1 MGDGISV
8 VLVEDEVA
16 QRQLIAEILGRKG
29 HQIREAGTVDEA
41 LSLIADE
48 VPDLILCD
56 WRMPGRD
63 GGELLDE
70 VRQQALGSAFIVM
83 TAYGSIA
90 HAVDAIR
97 RGADDYLGKPFE
109 REALLLAVQRV
120 LRTRRLERENRG
132 LREAVREGD
141 GFGELIGRSQV
152 MKALYR
158 TIEKVGATDATVLVV
173 GESGTGK
180 ELVARTLHRESRRT
194 DRPFV
199 AVNCAAIPETLIESE
214 LFGHEKGSFTGAH
227 RRREGRFEEAD
238 GGTLFLD
245 EIASMPLLLQ
255 ATLLRVLQER
265 CFTRVGGSGEIEC
278 DVRVIAASNRDLP
291 ALVGEGAFRED
302 LFYRLNVISIE
313 LPPLRNRMEDV
324 PLLAAAFLEQASAR
338 HGVEI
343 RALSPDVLRILMEH
357 GWPGN
362 VRELANAVERLV
374 LLAEDGRP
382 SVEELP
388 AEMRRSAA
396 GEEGCPFALPADGL
410 VWEKVER
417 GMMRQALE
425 RSQGNRAA
433 AARLMGLTYKAFLY
447 RLEKHGMAG
456 ENGDN
461 PAESPDMG
469 NRAPQMGNQRAD

>member
-1 MGDGISV
+1 VSDGV
-8 VLVEDEVA
+8 RVLLVEDEA
-16 QRQLIAEILGRKG
+16 PQRKLIAEILSREG
-29 HQIREAGTVDEA
+29 HTIRETGTVDEA
-41 LSLIADE
+41 LEAVARE

-70 VRQQALGSAFIVM
+70 VRARSLGCAFIVM

-90 HAVDAIR
+90 HAVDAIQ

-120 LRTRRLERENRG
+120 LRTRRLERENLE
-132 LREAVREGD
+132 LREEVRRGD
-141 GFGELIGRSQV
+141 RYGELIGRSGSMQ
-152 MKALYR
+152 ALYR

-180 ELVARTLHRESRRT
+180 ELVARTLHRASRRAQ
-194 DRPFV
+194 RPFV
-199 AVNCAAIPETLIESE
+199 AVNCAAIPDTLIESE
-214 LFGHEKGSFTGAH
+214 LFGHEKGAFTGAH

-245 EIASMPLLLQ
+245 EIASMPMPLQ

-265 CFTRVGGSGEIEC
+265 CFTRVGGGGEIEC

-291 ALVGEGAFRED
+291 ALVGEGGFRED
-302 LFYRLNVISIE
+302 LYYRLNVVPIE
-313 LPPLRNRMEDV
+313 LPPLRERMEDV
-324 PLLAAAFLEQASAR
+324 PLLAASFLDQAAAR
-338 HGVEI
+338 HGIEMHSLPP
-343 RALSPDVLRILMEH
+343 AVLRSLMEH

-362 VRELANAVERLV
+362 VRELANVVERLV

-382 SVEELP
+382 SADDLP
-388 AEMRRSAA
+388 AEMRGRAV
-396 GEEGCPFALPADGL
+396 GEDGCPFSLPAHGL
-410 VWEKVER
+410 VWEDVER

-425 RSQGNRAA
+425 RARGNRAA
-433 AARLMGLTYKAFLY
+433 AARLLGLTYKAFLY
-447 RLEKHGMAG
+447 RLEKHGMV
-456 ENGDN
+456 
-461 PAESPDMG
+461 SPE
-469 NRAPQMGNQRAD
+469 

>member
-1 MGDGISV
+1 MGEGISV
-8 VLVEDEVA
+8 LLVEDEVA
-16 QRQLIAEILGRKG
+16 QRQLIAEILGREG
-29 HQIREAGTVDEA
+29 HDVREAGTVDDA
-41 LSLIADE
+41 LQLIAEE

-70 VRQQALGSAFIVM
+70 VRQRALGSAFIVM

-120 LRTRRLERENRG
+120 LRTRRLERENQG

-180 ELVARTLHRESRRT
+180 DLVARTLHRESRRT

-245 EIASMPLLLQ
+245 EIASMPLPLQ

-278 DVRVIAASNRDLP
+278 DVRVVAASNRDLP
-291 ALVGEGAFRED
+291 AMVAEGAFRED
-302 LFYRLNVISIE
+302 LFYRLNVISVE
-313 LPPLRNRMEDV
+313 LPPLRDRMEDV

-338 HGVEI
+338 HGLEI
-343 RALSPDVLRILMEH
+343 RALSTDVLRILMEH

-374 LLAEDGRP
+374 LLSENGRLNIED
-382 SVEELP
+382 LP
-388 AEMRRSAA
+388 AEMKRSAG
-396 GEEGCPFALPADGL
+396 GEEGCPFSLPADGL
-410 VWEKVER
+410 VWEQVER

-425 RSQGNRAA
+425 RAQGNRAA

-447 RLEKHGMAG
+447 RLEKYGMVG
-456 ENGDN
+456 ENGDTVTK
-461 PAESPDMG
+461 SPDMG
-469 NRAPQMGNQRAD
+469 T

>member
-1 MGDGISV
+1 MRLL
-8 VLVEDEVA
+8 LVEDDTELVE
-16 QRQLIAEILGRKG
+16 RLGP
-29 HQIREAGTVDEA
+29 A
-41 LSLIADE
+41 LSRAGFALDRADNGVDGEFLGNEIDYDLVVLDLGLPGRPGLE
-48 VPDLILCD
+48 VLANWRSRGNRVPVLILTA
-56 WRMPGRD
+56 RD
-63 GGELLDE
+63 AWHE
-70 VRQQALGSAFIVM
+70 R
-83 TAYGSIA
+83 
-90 HAVDAIR
+90 VDGFRA
-97 RGADDYLGKPFE
+97 GADDYLGKPFE

-120 LRTRRLERENRG
+120 LRTRRLERENRE

-141 GFGELIGRSQV
+141 GFGELIGRSQA
-152 MKALYR
+152 MRALYR

-180 ELVARTLHRESRRT
+180 ELVARTLHRASRRAE
-194 DRPFV
+194 RPFV
-199 AVNCAAIPETLIESE
+199 AVNCAAIPDTLIESE

-245 EIASMPLLLQ
+245 EIASMPLPLQ

-265 CFTRVGGSGEIEC
+265 RFTRVGGSGEVES

-291 ALVGEGAFRED
+291 AAVGEGAFRED

-313 LPPLRNRMEDV
+313 LPPLRDRMEDV
-324 PLLAAAFLEQASAR
+324 PLLAAAFLEQATTR

-343 RALSPDVLRILMEH
+343 RPLSPDVLRILMEH

-382 SVEELP
+382 SIEDLP
-388 AEMRRSAA
+388 AELRRAA
-396 GEEGCPFALPADGL
+396 VGEEGCPFSLPADGL
-410 VWEKVER
+410 VWEQVER
-417 GMMRQALE
+417 GMMRQAME

-447 RLEKHGMAG
+447 RLEKYGMAG
-456 ENGDN
+456 ENDSGGK
-461 PAESPDMG
+461 ESPEMG
-469 NRAPQMGNQRAD
+469 S

>member
-1 MGDGISV
+1 MGSQTLADGV
-8 VLVEDEVA
+8 LVLLVEDEVA
-16 QRQLIAEILGRKG
+16 QRQLIAEILGREG
-29 HQIREAGTVDEA
+29 HEVREAGTVDEA
-41 LSLIADE
+41 LQAIAEE

-70 VRQQALGSAFIVM
+70 VRQRALGCAFIVM

-109 REALLLAVQRV
+109 SEALLLAAQRV
-120 LRTRRLERENRG
+120 LRTRRLEMENRE

-141 GFGELIGRSQV
+141 GFGELIGRSQA
-152 MKALYR
+152 MRALYR

-180 ELVARTLHRESRRT
+180 ELVARSLHRASRRAA
-194 DRPFV
+194 RPIV

-245 EIASMPLLLQ
+245 EIASMPVPLQ

-265 CFTRVGGSGEIEC
+265 RFTRVGGSGEIEC

-291 ALVGEGAFRED
+291 ALVSEGGFRED
-302 LFYRLNVISIE
+302 LFYRLNVISID
-313 LPPLRNRMEDV
+313 LPPLRERMEDV
-324 PLLAAAFLEQASAR
+324 PLLAAFFLDQASAR
-338 HGVEI
+338 HGVNI
-343 RALSPDVLRILMEH
+343 RSLSPEVLRVLMEH

-382 SVEELP
+382 SIEDLP
-388 AEMRRSAA
+388 AELRRSAV
-396 GEEGCPFALPADGL
+396 GEEGCPFSLPADGL
-410 VWEKVER
+410 VWELVER

-425 RSQGNRAA
+425 RAQGNRAA

-447 RLEKHGMAG
+447 RLEKHGMVG
-456 ENGDN
+456 ENGDTVT
-461 PAESPDMG
+461 ESPDMG
-469 NRAPQMGNQRAD
+469 S

>member
-1 MGDGISV
+1 VERPTVSDRVSIL
-8 VLVEDEVA
+8 LVEDEA
-16 QRQLIAEILGRKG
+16 PQRKLISEILGRDG
-29 HQIREAGTVDEA
+29 YAVREAGTVDEA
-41 LSLIADE
+41 LLLVEEE

-70 VRQQALGSAFIVM
+70 VRERALGSAFIIM

-109 REALLLAVQRV
+109 REALLLAVRRV
-120 LRTRRLERENRG
+120 LRTRRLEHENRQ
-132 LREAVREGD
+132 LREAIREGD
-141 GFGELIGRSQV
+141 GYGELIGRSQP
-152 MKALYR
+152 MAQLYR

-180 ELVARTLHRESRRT
+180 ELVARSLHRASRRAG
-194 DRPFV
+194 RAFV

-214 LFGHEKGSFTGAH
+214 LFGHEKGAFTGAH

-245 EIASMPLLLQ
+245 EIASMPVPLQ

-265 CFTRVGGSGEIEC
+265 RFTRVGGTGEVGS

-291 ALVGEGAFRED
+291 SLVSDGGFRED
-302 LFYRLNVISIE
+302 LYYRLNVVPIV
-313 LPPLRNRMEDV
+313 LPPLRDRMEDV
-324 PLLAAAFLEQASAR
+324 PLLASTFLEQASTR
-338 HGVEI
+338 HGIEVSS
-343 RALSPDVLRILMEH
+343 LPPSVLRPLTEY

-362 VRELANAVERLV
+362 VRELANVVERLV
-374 LLAEDGRP
+374 LLSEDGRP
-382 SVEELP
+382 CIDDLP
-388 AEMRRSAA
+388 AEIRST
-396 GEEGCPFALPADGL
+396 GGQEGCPFNLPAEGV
-410 VWEKVER
+410 VWERVEA
-417 GMMRQALE
+417 GLLSQALD
-425 RSQGNRAA
+425 RCRGNRAA
-433 AARLMGLTYKAFLY
+433 AARLLGLGYKAFLY

-456 ENGDN
+456 TGIEDMT
-461 PAESPDMG
+461 ESPEMG
-469 NRAPQMGNQRAD
+469 R

>member
-1 MGDGISV
+1 MGNGISV
-8 VLVEDEVA
+8 LLVEDEEA
-16 QRQLIAEILGRKG
+16 QRKLIAEILGREG
-29 HQIREAGTVDEA
+29 HEIREVGTVDEA
-41 LSLIADE
+41 LQAIGEE

-70 VRQQALGSAFIVM
+70 VRQRALGCAFIVM

-90 HAVDAIR
+90 HAVDAVR

-120 LRTRRLERENRG
+120 LRTRHLERENRE

-141 GFGELIGRSQV
+141 GFGELIGRSQAMRV
-152 MKALYR
+152 LYR
-158 TIEKVGATDATVLVV
+158 TIQKVGATDATVLVV

-180 ELVARTLHRESRRT
+180 ELVARTLHRASRRA
-194 DRPFV
+194 DRSFV
-199 AVNCAAIPETLIESE
+199 AVNCAAIPDTLIESE

-245 EIASMPLLLQ
+245 EIGSMPMPLQ

-265 CFTRVGGSGEIEC
+265 CFTRVGGSGEVES

-291 ALVGEGAFRED
+291 ALVSEGGFRED

-313 LPPLRNRMEDV
+313 LPPLRDRMEDV
-324 PLLAAAFLEQASAR
+324 PLLAAAFLDQASAR
-338 HGVEI
+338 HGADI
-343 RALSPDVLRILMEH
+343 RSLSPDLLRILMEH

-382 SVEELP
+382 SIEDLP
-388 AEMRRSAA
+388 AELRRSAG
-396 GEEGCPFALPADGL
+396 GEDGCPFSLPADGL
-410 VWEKVER
+410 VWEQVER

-425 RSQGNRAA
+425 RAQGNRAA

-456 ENGDN
+456 ENDN
-461 PAESPDMG
+461 SVTESPEMG
-469 NRAPQMGNQRAD
+469 S